1 MIATKAPSRELS
13 AWPARG
19 FRNIVL
25 AINKK
30 TSPRALEVVST
41 IAKPGSS
48 RVLVLHLQER
58 MTYPG
63 GRGGGTMVIE
73 TFPEAVEFATRMQSE
88 LRELGVVAEVAV
100 GREISGHEAEQIVRA
115 AGEFQ
120 ANVIVAGSRPRSW
133 LYALLNGSTTRDLVR
148 KSQIPV
154 LLVK

>member
-1 MIATKAPSRELS
+1 MISTKAPSREVS

-30 TSPRALEVVST
+30 TSLRALEVVST
-41 IAKPGSS
+41 IAKPGIS

-58 MTYPG
+58 LTYPG
-63 GRGGGTMVIE
+63 ARGGTMVIE
-73 TFPEAVEFATRMQSE
+73 TFPQAVEFATRMQAE

-115 AGEFQ
+115 ASELQ

-133 LYALLNGSTTRDLVR
+133 LHALLNGSTTRDLVR
-148 KSQIPV
+148 KSLIPV